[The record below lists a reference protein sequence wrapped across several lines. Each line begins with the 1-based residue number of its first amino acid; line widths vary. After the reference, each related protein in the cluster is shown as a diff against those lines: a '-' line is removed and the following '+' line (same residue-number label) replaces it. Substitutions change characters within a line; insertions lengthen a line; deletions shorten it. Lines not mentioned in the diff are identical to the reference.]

1 MSRWIGIAILFCFA
15 ASVSGWQ
22 KDSGGPVR
30 PSFSGVWQ
38 LDPAKSQ
45 TELKDLMWKID
56 QKDAEISI
64 EETSGG
70 KELCVAKCPI
80 GKACEFEE
88 SGKKMGAMTYFLD
101 TALVQTRSAP
111 DNSVVIKRKFKLNED
126 GSLRVELNTILPSE
140 KTEVLVF
147 TKQGAAAPAVAAK
160 PAK

>member
-1 MSRWIGIAILFCFA
+1 MSQWIGVGVLFCFTL
-15 ASVSGWQ
+15 SLSGWQ
-22 KDSGGPVR
+22 KAPVGSVR
-30 PSFSGVWQ
+30 PSFTGVWQ
-38 LDPAKSQ
+38 LDAAKSQ
-45 TELKDLMWKID
+45 TEFKDLTWKID
-56 QKDAEISI
+56 HKEADISI

-70 KELCVAKCPI
+70 KELCLAKCAI
-80 GKACEFEE
+80 GKSCEYEE

-126 GSLRVELNTILPSE
+126 GSLRVELTTIMPAD

-147 TKQGAAAPAVAAK
+147 TKQDVAAAVAAK